1 MSKTQDFLNEY
12 MEEYISSIQGP
23 GEIIKTQI
31 STPANTGRLFN
42 SLSQFKPQ
50 KAPDAFEDFLALQ
63 KNPEALTQ
71 SVVMQ
76 NSPGFV
82 NTMSMFGG

>member
-12 MEEYISSIQGP
+12 MEKYISSIQGP

-31 STPANTGRLFN
+31 ATPANTGRLFN
-42 SLSQFKPQ
+42 SLSEFKTQ
-50 KAPDAFEDFLALQ
+50 EAPNAFEDFLALQ

-71 SVVMQ
+71 NIVMQ
-76 NSPGFV
+76 NSPGFI

>member
-1 MSKTQDFLNEY
+1 MSKTQDFLDEY
-12 MEEYISSIQGP
+12 MEKYISSLQGP

-31 STPANTGRLFN
+31 SSPANTGRLFN
-42 SLSQFKPQ
+42 SLSEFKTQ
-50 KAPDAFEDFLALQ
+50 EAPNAFEDFLVLQ

-71 SVVMQ
+71 NIVMQ
-76 NSPGFV
+76 NSPGFI

>member
-1 MSKTQDFLNEY
+1 MSKTEDFLNEY
-12 MEEYISSIQGP
+12 MEKYISSLQGP

-31 STPANTGRLFN
+31 SSPANTGRLFN
-42 SLSQFKPQ
+42 SLSEFKTQ
-50 KAPDAFEDFLALQ
+50 EAPNAFEDFLALQ

-71 SVVMQ
+71 NIVMQ
-76 NSPGFV
+76 NSPGFI